1 MKKILLTRSKK
12 RKNEENIYYSESLS
26 KKQQQLSS
34 SESIVN
40 MNNLMENP
48 GFSHITEK
56 ILLFLDHKSLQ
67 TGRLVCHS
75 WKSHFDQ
82 PQLWIKKCK
91 QRGQSEDLQE
101 ALFTLFQRIESGS
114 VLEKELGKCLMTW
127 HGVSQEY
134 SPDELLGITPMHIA
148 ARCDFLSIVK
158 YNSLFMEENKIN
170 EAKTNGITPIH
181 NAARHGHL
189 DIVKYFGE
197 KVENINTLSSLGW
210 TPIQQAANA
219 GHFEI
224 FIYLASKLDNPN
236 EANLQGTTA
245 IHRAARNGHIEIV
258 KYLMTIIENPNPARD
273 NGITPIHVAAMKG
286 KNSISHNF
294 SNFQRYVLLVCEN

>member
-1 MKKILLTRSKK
+1 MKKILLTRSIK

-26 KKQQQLSS
+26 KKQHQLSS
-34 SESIVN
+34 QLNVN

-48 GFSHITEK
+48 GFLHITEK

-148 ARCDFLSIVK
+148 ARCGFLSIVK

-224 FIYLASKLDNPN
+224 FIYLASKLDHPN

-258 KYLMTIIENPNPARD
+258 KYLMTGIENPNPARD

-286 KNSISHNF
+286 KTKSNCYNFTKFFIYLKIS
-294 SNFQRYVLLVCEN
+294 